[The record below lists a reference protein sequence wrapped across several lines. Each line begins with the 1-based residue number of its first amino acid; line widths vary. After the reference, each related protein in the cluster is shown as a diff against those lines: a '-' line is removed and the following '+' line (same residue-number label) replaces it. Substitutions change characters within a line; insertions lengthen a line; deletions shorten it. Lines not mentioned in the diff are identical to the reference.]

1 MAGEPVHFT
10 VHLTDNSGAWFNHQV
25 GKANAALKL
34 MGQAIKN
41 RAKIKV
47 PKKDHDLEESAR
59 VESKNLEVKVV
70 FGGGGIEYA
79 GYQERGHR
87 YDGSHQV
94 RHYTTAGTGAHYL
107 EESGEQ
113 VVEEGIKKWLRSAS

>member
-25 GKANAALKL
+25 SKANAALKL
-34 MGQAIKN
+34 MGQAIMN

-47 PKKDHDLEESAR
+47 PKKNHDLEESAR
-59 VESKNLEVKVV
+59 VEGKNLEVKVV
-70 FGGGGIEYA
+70 FGGDGLEYG

-87 YDGSHQV
+87 YDGSRQV
-94 RHYTTAGTGAHYL
+94 RNYTTAGTGAHYL
-107 EESGEQ
+107 EESGKQ

>member
-25 GKANAALKL
+25 SKANAALKL
-34 MGQAIKN
+34 MGQAIVN
-41 RAKIKV
+41 RAQQKV
-47 PKKDHDLEESAR
+47 PKKTGALGESAR
-59 VESKNLEVKVV
+59 VENGNQQVKVV

-113 VVEEGIKKWLRSAS
+113 VVAEGIKKWLHSAS